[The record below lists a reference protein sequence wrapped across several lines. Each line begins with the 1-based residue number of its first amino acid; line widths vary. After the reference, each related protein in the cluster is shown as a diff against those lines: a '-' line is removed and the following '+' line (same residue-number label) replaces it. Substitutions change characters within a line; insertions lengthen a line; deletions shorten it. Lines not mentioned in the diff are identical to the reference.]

1 MFGFAYSGFYDQGG
15 FEQNQPKAVIG
26 QLLEFFADRLKVALK
41 EQGVRH
47 DLIAAVFALGDE
59 DDLVRLVAR
68 VKALQDLVE
77 SDAGANLLAAY
88 RRASNIVRIEEKKD
102 GATYEGPADP
112 ARFTLPE
119 EGKLFKALEQE
130 SETARKRTT
139 NEEFVAAMGSLS
151 NLRAPIDDFF
161 DRVTVNDPDP
171 ALRSNRLRLLSTI
184 RATLNAVADFSK
196 IEAKADS

>member
-1 MFGFAYSGFYDQGG
+1 MVVA
-15 FEQNQPKAVIG
+15 

-59 DDLVRLVAR
+59 DDLVRLMAR

-102 GATYEGPADP
+102 GATYDGPADP
-112 ARFTLPE
+112 AKFTQDE
-119 EGKLFKALEQE
+119 ERKLFKALEQE
-130 SETARKRTT
+130 SQTARKRIM

-171 ALRSNRLRLLSTI
+171 ALRANRLRLLSTI

-196 IEAKADS
+196 IEAKAEA

>member
-1 MFGFAYSGFYDQGG
+1 
-15 FEQNQPKAVIG
+15 VIA

-59 DDLVRLVAR
+59 DDLVRLMAR
-68 VKALQDLVE
+68 VRALQDLVE
-77 SDAGANLLAAY
+77 SDVGADLIAAY

-102 GATYEGPADP
+102 SATYDGAADP
-112 ARFTLPE
+112 AKFTQDE
-119 EGKLFKALEQE
+119 ERTLFKGLEREAQ
-130 SETARKRTT
+130 TARTRIA
-139 NEEFVAAMGSLS
+139 NEEFVAAMGALA

-171 ALRSNRLRLLSTI
+171 SLRSNRLRLLSTI
-184 RATLNAVADFSK
+184 RTTLNAVADFSR
-196 IEAKADS
+196 IEAKAEV